1 MNWEYHAKDDYYINP
16 IGVRFNFKRY
26 AYRNDKYGF
35 HRDFKVY
42 QAEKF
47 DENHQIN
54 SKALTPHGNTKYIM
68 VNPQWEYFKS
78 KTRKSLSSSN
88 TYSRRKYDVETVFG
102 NLKAYLGFTRFTVR
116 GLKKVKKQIGIA
128 LMALNMKKLAG
139 RSSNFLGEKS
149 KKERSIRKFF
159 QFPNGSS

>member
-47 DENHQIN
+47 DEII
-54 SKALTPHGNTKYIM
+54 KLI
-68 VNPQWEYFKS
+68 
-78 KTRKSLSSSN
+78 
-88 TYSRRKYDVETVFG
+88 
-102 NLKAYLGFTRFTVR
+102 LKH
-116 GLKKVKKQIGIA
+116 
-128 LMALNMKKLAG
+128 
-139 RSSNFLGEKS
+139 
-149 KKERSIRKFF
+149 
-159 QFPNGSS
+159 